1 MMDLIVLGII
11 PGTSFV
17 ITLWWAV
24 LMALIASVL
33 LLIYIETSKP
43 QKGHTTGLK
52 RTDVNLEQ
60 ITIAGML
67 NPIFH
72 MPNRNLLLGRK
83 QQD

>member
-1 MMDLIVLGII
+1 MLDLIVLGIV

-43 QKGHTTGLK
+43 LKGHKSVLK
-52 RTDVNLEQ
+52 RTDVDLER
-60 ITIAGML
+60 IAVGGML

-72 MPNRNLLLGRK
+72 MPGRNLLLSRK
-83 QQD
+83 HQD